1 MDLLMVSGAALIVLL
16 IMAGILLNYARRPK
30 PAERTHKEDPDE
42 NNLHEAVAA
51 QEEPLHPLDARSTY
65 ILKATA
71 LLDLLKAV
79 KETEGIREMT
89 TNEMTGLE
97 SQIASIKTSLEGGDV
112 NKYSLRESE
121 VRMAYAYSRIEWII
135 KSYPR
140 IRNDSS
146 TAALKKEIRKID
158 RKIDNLR
165 EEVE

>member
-1 MDLLMVSGAALIVLL
+1 MIVLL
-16 IMAGILLNYARRPK
+16 IMAGILLSYARRPK
-30 PAERTHKEDPDE
+30 QAERTHKEDLDE
-42 NNLHEAVAA
+42 NKPHEEVAA
-51 QEEPLHPLDARSTY
+51 QEEPSHPLDARSTY

-89 TNEMTGLE
+89 TNEMKGLE
-97 SQIASIKTSLEGGDV
+97 SQIASIKTRLEGEGV
-112 NKYSLRESE
+112 NKYVLRESE

-146 TAALKKEIRKID
+146 TAALKTEIRKID